1 MNKTVIDVN
10 VKPNSS
16 KREIRIEDKIIKVW
30 LHSPPADGRANKE
43 LVELFASTLRHPK
56 SKIEITKGGSG
67 RNKRVTINGMTKEEL
82 LVKLWPNQ

>member
-1 MNKTVIDVN
+1 MNKTIIDVN

-16 KREIRIEDKIIKVW
+16 KKEIKIEGETIRVW

-43 LVELFASTLRHPK
+43 LVELFASALKHPK
-56 SKIEITKGGSG
+56 SEIEITKGGSG
-67 RNKRVTINGMTKEEL
+67 RSKRITINGMTKEEL